1 MATAKK
7 APATKA
13 PAKKA
18 TAPAKASTAKKAAP
32 AKKVAAPKKAPS
44 KAAAAPK
51 KAAKP
56 APKKA
61 APVKKAMPV
70 KKATPVKKAAAAA
83 KKPAPAP
90 AKKAAP
96 PAKARAPKK
105 VAPAPA
111 KKAAVPAKQA
121 AAPAKKAAAAPAPAK
136 KAAPTKKSAFTPVVI
151 EIPAVKGVTKEGV
164 AYTKDFDVKF
174 LTGMR
179 ALLLEEKAALLGQAV
194 RLEDEANS
202 LIEEQEMGDVQFD
215 DEGGEGDTMVV
226 ERERDLTLSAQARQ
240 TIADIDTALGRLTTG
255 RYGYST
261 ESGRPIPRERLE
273 AIPWATML
281 VEEKVGGIG
290 RR

>member
-7 APATKA
+7 APAKKA
-13 PAKKA
+13 AAKKPAAKQRVAKKPAASSKKAAAAKSAPSKKSAPPAKK
-18 TAPAKASTAKKAAP
+18 
-32 AKKVAAPKKAPS
+32 
-44 KAAAAPK
+44 AAPK
-51 KAAKP
+51 KAAP
-56 APKKA
+56 APRKKA
-61 APVKKAMPV
+61 GTKK
-70 KKATPVKKAAAAA
+70 
-83 KKPAPAP
+83 
-90 AKKAAP
+90 
-96 PAKARAPKK
+96 
-105 VAPAPA
+105 
-111 KKAAVPAKQA
+111 A
-121 AAPAKKAAAAPAPAK
+121 AAPAKKAAPKKPVAKKAAPPPAK
-136 KAAPTKKSAFTPVVI
+136 KAAPRRPVATKVAAPAPVKKAAPAPVKKAAPAPVKKAAPVAHVV
-151 EIPAVKGVTKEGV
+151 ELPAVKGVTKDGV

-174 LTGMR
+174 LTAQR

-240 TIADIDTALGRLTTG
+240 TIADIESALERLAAG
-255 RYGYST
+255 RYGYSL
-261 ESGRPIPRERLE
+261 ESGRPIPRERLQ

>member
-1 MATAKK
+1 M
-7 APATKA
+7 
-13 PAKKA
+13 
-18 TAPAKASTAKKAAP
+18 
-32 AKKVAAPKKAPS
+32 
-44 KAAAAPK
+44 
-51 KAAKP
+51 
-56 APKKA
+56 
-61 APVKKAMPV
+61 
-70 KKATPVKKAAAAA
+70 
-83 KKPAPAP
+83 
-90 AKKAAP
+90 
-96 PAKARAPKK
+96 
-105 VAPAPA
+105 
-111 KKAAVPAKQA
+111 
-121 AAPAKKAAAAPAPAK
+121 
-136 KAAPTKKSAFTPVVI
+136 VI
-151 EIPAVKGVTKEGV
+151 EIPAVKGVTKDGV

-174 LTGMR
+174 LTAQR
-179 ALLLEEKAALLGQAV
+179 TLLLEEKAALLGQAT

-240 TIADIDTALGRLTTG
+240 TIADIETALDRLTTG

>member
-1 MATAKK
+1 MAAKK

-18 TAPAKASTAKKAAP
+18 TAKAASSKKAAP
-32 AKKVAAPKKAPS
+32 AKKAV
-44 KAAAAPK
+44 APK
-51 KAAKP
+51 KAAAAKKVAKP
-56 APKKA
+56 APPRKA
-61 APVKKAMPV
+61 APVKK
-70 KKATPVKKAAAAA
+70 K
-83 KKPAPAP
+83 
-90 AKKAAP
+90 
-96 PAKARAPKK
+96 
-105 VAPAPA
+105 
-111 KKAAVPAKQA
+111 
-121 AAPAKKAAAAPAPAK
+121 AAPAKKAPPAAKKPAAAAKKAAAPPKKPAPVRKAAPAPAK
-136 KAAPTKKSAFTPVVI
+136 KAAPAAKKAAAPPKKAAPAPAPAKKAAAAKKATSGPAAI
-151 EIPAVKGVTKEGV
+151 DIPAVKGVTKEGV

>member
-7 APATKA
+7 APAKKA
-13 PAKKA
+13 PAKA
-18 TAPAKASTAKKAAP
+18 VAAPAKSAAAKKAAP
-32 AKKVAAPKKAPS
+32 AKKAPAASHKPAPAKKT
-44 KAAAAPK
+44 
-51 KAAKP
+51 AAKP
-56 APKKA
+56 A
-61 APVKKAMPV
+61 APA
-70 KKATPVKKAAAAA
+70 KKAAAKAVKAAPA
-83 KKPAPAP
+83 KKAAPAP
-90 AKKAAP
+90 AKKAPAP
-96 PAKARAPKK
+96 VKKAATPAPSKKA
-105 VAPAPA
+105 APAPA
-111 KKAAVPAKQA
+111 KAA
-121 AAPAKKAAAAPAPAK
+121 AAPAKKAAPAPAK
-136 KAAPTKKSAFTPVVI
+136 KVAPVKKSPGGHPLMD
-151 EIPAVKGVTKEGV
+151 IPAVKGVTKEGV

-174 LTGMR
+174 LTAQR

-240 TIADIDTALGRLTTG
+240 TIADIDTALDRLTTG
-255 RYGYST
+255 HYGYST

>member
-7 APATKA
+7 APAKQVSAKPGSSKKA
-13 PAKKA
+13 PAKKQSAPVKA
-18 TAPAKASTAKKAAP
+18 TSAKKAAPAKKAAAPAKKAAPTAKKAAPAPSKKAAAPAKKAAPAP
-32 AKKVAAPKKAPS
+32 AKKVAAPKAVPAPAKKEAAK
-44 KAAAAPK
+44 KAAAP
-51 KAAKP
+51 P
-56 APKKA
+56 A
-61 APVKKAMPV
+61 APVKKA
-70 KKATPVKKAAAAA
+70 AA
-83 KKPAPAP
+83 KKAV
-90 AKKAAP
+90 
-96 PAKARAPKK
+96 
-105 VAPAPA
+105 VA
-111 KKAAVPAKQA
+111 
-121 AAPAKKAAAAPAPAK
+121 
-136 KAAPTKKSAFTPVVI
+136 PVVI
-151 EIPAVKGVTKEGV
+151 EAPVVKGVSKDGV

-174 LTGMR
+174 LTAQR
-179 ALLLEEKAALLGQAV
+179 TLLLEERAALLGQAT

-240 TIADIDTALGRLTTG
+240 TIADIESALDRLTTG
-255 RYGYST
+255 RYGYSL

>member
-7 APATKA
+7 APAKQVSAKPGSGKHA
-13 PAKKA
+13 PAKKSSAPVKA
-18 TAPAKASTAKKAAP
+18 TSSKKAAPAKAAAPAKKKAAPAGKKAAPAKGPAPKKAAPTAKKAVPAPTKKVAAKKAAPAP
-32 AKKVAAPKKAPS
+32 AKKVAAKK
-44 KAAAAPK
+44 
-51 KAAKP
+51 
-56 APKKA
+56 
-61 APVKKAMPV
+61 
-70 KKATPVKKAAAAA
+70 
-83 KKPAPAP
+83 
-90 AKKAAP
+90 
-96 PAKARAPKK
+96 
-105 VAPAPA
+105 
-111 KKAAVPAKQA
+111 
-121 AAPAKKAAAAPAPAK
+121 AAPAPAK
-136 KAAPTKKSAFTPVVI
+136 KEAAKKAAAPPPAPLKKAPAKKAVVAPVVI
-151 EIPAVKGVTKEGV
+151 EAPVVKGVSKDGV

-174 LTGMR
+174 LTAQR
-179 ALLLEEKAALLGQAV
+179 TLLLEERAALLGQAT

-240 TIADIDTALGRLTTG
+240 TIADIESALDRLTTG
-255 RYGYST
+255 RYGYSL

>member
-7 APATKA
+7 APAKSAPPKKAPAKQPTAPPKSGASKKAAPGKSAA

-18 TAPAKASTAKKAAP
+18 PAAAKKAAPNPKKAAAPTKKAAP
-32 AKKVAAPKKAPS
+32 AKDAAPVVKKAPS
-44 KAAAAPK
+44 AAAKTASPAKKAAAPAAPAPVAKAAAA
-51 KAAKP
+51 KAT
-56 APKKA
+56 APPA
-61 APVKKAMPV
+61 APVKKA
-70 KKATPVKKAAAAA
+70 AS
-83 KKPAPAP
+83 
-90 AKKAAP
+90 
-96 PAKARAPKK
+96 
-105 VAPAPA
+105 
-111 KKAAVPAKQA
+111 
-121 AAPAKKAAAAPAPAK
+121 KKAAAAP
-136 KAAPTKKSAFTPVVI
+136 VVI
-151 EIPAVKGVTKEGV
+151 EMPVVKGVSKDGV

-174 LTGMR
+174 LTAQRIM
-179 ALLLEEKAALLGQAV
+179 LLEERAALLGQAT

-240 TIADIDTALGRLTTG
+240 TIADIESALERLTTG
-255 RYGYST
+255 RYGYSI

-273 AIPWATML
+273 AIPWATVL